1 MGLETAEFI
10 HELNEA
16 WPTPEDFRREGDDHF
31 RLLKGTIKRTFPNIA
46 GEVTLSHTQLNS
58 LLAYVGDVEDNL
70 IGTLNLF
77 PVGGIILW
85 SGSVGTVPTGWALCD
100 GTQGT
105 PDLRNK
111 FLVGAGSTYNVG
123 ATGGVL
129 AHTVDLG
136 SHTHTITVQSH
147 ALTSSEIPAHSH
159 TGWKRGGFY
168 RDTNAGGSGLVAPG
182 ETGEPGSPPE
192 VTATPDTEMNSSVT
206 SNPVSGTTGGSG
218 GHSHGASASTN
229 ELATQALD
237 NLPPYYALAYIMK
250 LAATPPTPVNPP
262 A

>member
-10 HELNEA
+10 HELNEE

-31 RLLKGTIKRTFPNIA
+31 RLLKGAIKRTFPNIA
-46 GEVTLSHTQLNS
+46 GAMLLSHTQLNS
-58 LLAYVGDVEDNL
+58 LLAYIGDVEDNL

-85 SGSVGTVPTGWALCD
+85 SGSTSNVPTGWALCD

-111 FLVGAGSTYNVG
+111 FVVGAGSTYNPG
-123 ATGGVL
+123 ATGGV
-129 AHTVDLG
+129 ASHTVDMG
-136 SHTHTITVQSH
+136 SHTHSVSVQSH
-147 ALTSSEIPAHSH
+147 SLTTSEIPAHSH
-159 TGWKRGGFY
+159 TGWKRSNFGRYGY
-168 RDTNAGGSGLVAPG
+168 GDSGLVSPG
-182 ETGEPGSPPE
+182 DTGDNGSPPE
-192 VTATPDTEMNSSVT
+192 VTGTPDTLINSTVT
-206 SNPVSGTTGGSG
+206 TNPITSTTGGSG
-218 GHSHGASASTN
+218 GHSHGASAASTT
-229 ELATQALD
+229 LATQSLD

-250 LAATPPTPVNPP
+250 LAADAPTPVDPP

>member
-10 HELNEA
+10 HQLNEE

-31 RLLKGTIKRTFPNIA
+31 RLLKGAIRRTFPNIA
-46 GEVTLSHTQLNS
+46 GAVQLTHTQLNS

-85 SGSVGTVPTGWALCD
+85 SGSVGTVPAGWALCD

-111 FLVGAGSTYNVG
+111 FVVGAGGTYNVA

-129 AHTVDLG
+129 THTVDMG
-136 SHTHTITVQSH
+136 SHTHSVNVQSH
-147 ALTSSEIPAHSH
+147 SLTTSEIPAHSH
-159 TGWKRGGFY
+159 TGWKRGNFGRY
-168 RDTNAGGSGLVAPG
+168 GYGDSGLVSPG
-182 ETGEPGSPPE
+182 DTGDSGSMPE
-192 VTATPDTEMNSSVT
+192 VSPTPDTLINSAVT
-206 SNPVSGTTGGSG
+206 TNPITSTTGGSG
-218 GHSHGASASTN
+218 GHSHGASATSTA
-229 ELATQALD
+229 LATQQLD

-250 LAATPPTPVNPP
+250 LAADAPTPVVPP